1 MQFISF
7 SSGSSGNCYLL
18 RSSGGTLL
26 LDAGLSPRK
35 VKQYLSAYGLSLSD
49 IDAILITH
57 DHTDHIKGAGLLA
70 EECGCPVY
78 TTQAVRLTRDLLPV
92 SLTAEEAVAAL
103 NERAGGMR

>member
-18 RSSGGTLL
+18 KSSGGTLL
-26 LDAGLSPRK
+26 LDVGLSPRK

-57 DHTDHIKGAGLLA
+57 DHQGRRSSGRR
-70 EECGCPVY
+70 
-78 TTQAVRLTRDLLPV
+78 VRLPGLYD
-92 SLTAEEAVAAL
+92 
-103 NERAGGMR
+103 AGGARGHGAQLLHDT